1 MSKRTEVF
9 AQGIE
14 KGKRYSIQEAVALL
28 KKVPAPKFDETVELA
43 IALDIDPKQS
53 DQAVRGTVI
62 LPHGTGRSVKILV
75 IAKGDA
81 EREAKEAGADHVGAE
96 ELLAKIQGGWTDFDV
111 MVAVPDLM
119 KEVGK
124 LGKVLGPK
132 GLMPSPKAGTVTADV
147 GRAVQELKKGKVEFK
162 VDKQG
167 DIHLGVGKRSFSE
180 EALAANLRAILEAIW
195 RARPASVKGRFVSGI
210 SVSST
215 MGPGIR
221 LNPQEGKQE

>member
-14 KGKRYSIQEAVALL
+14 KGKRYSIPEAVALL

-43 IALDIDPKQS
+43 VALDVDPKQS

-62 LPHGTGRSVKILV
+62 LPHGTGKSVKVLV

-81 EREAKEAGADHVGAE
+81 EREAKEAGADCVGAE
-96 ELLAKIQGGWTDFDV
+96 EILAKIQGGWTDFDV

-119 KEVGK
+119 KEVGR

-132 GLMPSPKAGTVTADV
+132 GLMPSPKAGTVTVDV
-147 GRAVQELKKGKVEFK
+147 GRAVKELKRGKVEFK

-195 RARPASVKGRFVSGI
+195 RARPASVKGRFIAGV
-210 SVSST
+210 SVSSS